1 MMIAF
6 MGLLFSACSTDSS
19 NGDSSSGGLT
29 ETAKEEI
36 TNIRIWL
43 KETVNKK
50 TSPYANMYCGDDEEC
65 GRIAYGGGSING
77 IDLDSDCWSEAEIGA
92 DLPDSCLIFKK

>member
-1 MMIAF
+1 MTIAF
-6 MGLLFSACSTDSS
+6 IGLLFSACSTGSS
-19 NGDSSSGGLT
+19 NGDSSSGGLAQ
-29 ETAKEEI
+29 TAKEET

-43 KETVNKK
+43 KETVEKK
-50 TSPYANMYCGDDEEC
+50 TSGHTKGYCGEEEEC